1 MDDKIIQFP
10 TATSGYAAVE
20 QPEVK
25 PVETTDR
32 EKKLKGQLSLLPQYR
47 GEVGS
52 KNNIRMLPGLK
63 RGEIFWVNM
72 DHGAYVVAD
81 VDKDKKGHTRVVIK
95 KLDETATIS
104 TGMTIYDMNKGII
117 AKEPLLD
124 WEDKENIEKLAKRFC
139 EWFSEDGDAFYLMY
153 GRDIHYVTLFN
164 SYTTRPKD
172 NFLYE
177 LKGILA
183 EVGDIISLDFD
194 NIEGAHSVEIWVR
207 TPDSPAELLY
217 LMPFDKGVIEI

>member
-1 MDDKIIQFP
+1 MDGKIIQFP
-10 TATSGYAAVE
+10 TKAQENTSAPDTE
-20 QPEVK
+20 
-25 PVETTDR
+25 R

-47 GEVGS
+47 GEVSS
-52 KNNIRMLPGLK
+52 KNNIRMLPNLK
-63 RGEIFWVNM
+63 RGEIFWVSM

-81 VDKDKKGHTRVVIK
+81 TDENKGKTRVVIK
-95 KLDETATIS
+95 KLDENATIS
-104 TGMTIYDMNKGII
+104 TGMTIFDMNKGII
-117 AKEPLLD
+117 SKEPLLD
-124 WEDKENIEKLAKRFC
+124 WEDKENITKLAKRLC
-139 EWFSEDGDAFYLMY
+139 DWFNEDGDSFYLLY

-164 SYTTRPKD
+164 SMTTRSKE

-177 LKGILA
+177 LKGILS

-207 TPDSPAELLY
+207 TADSPAELLY

>member
-1 MDDKIIQFP
+1 MGDVIQFP
-10 TATSGYAAVE
+10 IKAEENT
-20 QPEVK
+20 
-25 PVETTDR
+25 PVSETER
-32 EKKLKGQLSLLPQYR
+32 EKKLKAQLSLLPQYR
-47 GEVGS
+47 GEVSS
-52 KNNIRMLPGLK
+52 KNNIRLLPNLK
-63 RGEIFWVNM
+63 RGEIFWVDL

-81 VDKDKKGHTRVVIK
+81 TDVDKKGHTRVVIK
-95 KLDETATIS
+95 KLDENATIS
-104 TGMTIYDMNKGII
+104 TGMTIFDMNKNII
-117 AKEPLLD
+117 AREPLLD
-124 WEDKENIEKLAKRFC
+124 WEDKENITKLAARLC
-139 EWFSEDGDAFYLMY
+139 EWFTEDGDSFYLLY

-177 LKGILA
+177 LKGILS

-207 TPDSPAELLY
+207 TPNSPAELLY

>member
-1 MDDKIIQFP
+1 MDDNVIQFP
-10 TATSGYAAVE
+10 TANGENT
-20 QPEVK
+20 PET
-25 PVETTDR
+25 PTPDTER

-47 GEVGS
+47 GDVIS
-52 KNNIRMLPGLK
+52 KNNIRMLPNLR
-63 RGEIFWVNM
+63 RGEIFWVSM
-72 DHGAYVVAD
+72 DHAPYVVAD
-81 VDKDKKGHTRVVIK
+81 VDLDKQGKTRVVIK

-104 TGMTIYDMNKGII
+104 TGMTIFDMNKGIV

-124 WEDKENIEKLAKRFC
+124 WGDQENIGKLARRLD
-139 EWFSEDGDAFYLMY
+139 EWFSEDGDSFYLLY

-164 SYTTRPKD
+164 AMTFRSKET
-172 NFLYE
+172 FIYE
-177 LKGILA
+177 LKGILG

-194 NIEGAHSVEIWVR
+194 SLGDESQHCVEIWVR

>member
-1 MDDKIIQFP
+1 METGKVIDFP
-10 TATSGYAAVE
+10 TQNDNE
-20 QPEVK
+20 QKAPEMT
-25 PVETTDR
+25 ER

-47 GEVGS
+47 GEVLS
-52 KNNIRMLPGLK
+52 KNNIRQLPNLK
-63 RGEIFWVNM
+63 RGEIFWVSM
-72 DHGAYVVAD
+72 DKGAYVVAD
-81 VDKDKKGHTRVVIK
+81 INLDKNKHTRVLIK

-104 TGMTIYDMNKGII
+104 TGMTIFDMNKGIV

-124 WEDKENIEKLAKRFC
+124 WEDKENIAKLAERLC

-177 LKGILA
+177 LKGILS

-194 NIEGAHSVEIWVR
+194 CIEGGHCVEIWVR

>member
-1 MDDKIIQFP
+1 MGEVIQFP
-10 TATSGYAAVE
+10 TPAAE
-20 QPEVK
+20 
-25 PVETTDR
+25 PVENTPTPLTER
-32 EKKLKGQLSLLPQYR
+32 EEKLKRQLSLLPQYR
-47 GEVGS
+47 GEVSS

-63 RGEIFWVNM
+63 RGEIFYVTL

-81 VDKDKKGHTRVVIK
+81 IDMDKKGHTRVVIK
-95 KLDETATIS
+95 KLDENATIS
-104 TGMTIYDMNKGII
+104 TGMTIFDMNKGII
-117 AKEPLLD
+117 AKEPLLN
-124 WEDKENIEKLAKRFC
+124 WEDKDNIQALAKRMC
-139 EWFSEDGDAFYLMY
+139 EWFTEDGDSFYLLY

-164 SYTTRPKD
+164 SYTTRNKD

-177 LKGILA
+177 LKGILS

-207 TPDSPAELLY
+207 TADSPAELLY